1 MTTTDD
7 SPIPDYPSLLRL
19 DDKTMIVVG
28 AGQGIGRQV
37 AHALAQVGA
46 RVVCVDV
53 EQTRADEI
61 ASETGGLAWS
71 GDATDRADVERML
84 TFTHD
89 TYGRVDGFVD
99 IIGLATFLPFM
110 ELTDDQWDLDFRL
123 CLRHAFLMS
132 QIAGR
137 HMIEQG
143 HGGTMVFV
151 SSISGLLAAPHHA
164 AYGAAKAGLINLV
177 RSLADELGP
186 RGIRV
191 NSVSPGAV
199 RTPRINELLT
209 DEQVQLS
216 ASASPLGRMA
226 WPTDIARAAL
236 FLSSDL
242 SSYVT
247 GQILAVDGGVGG
259 RYPFATPDI

>member
-7 SPIPDYPSLLRL
+7 SPIPDYASLLRL
-19 DDKTMIVVG
+19 DGKTMIVVG

-61 ASETGGLAWS
+61 ASEAGGVAWS

-84 TFTHD
+84 AFTHD
-89 TYGRVDGFVD
+89 TFGHVDGFVD

-143 HGGTMVFV
+143 DGGTMVFV

-209 DEQVQLS
+209 DEQIQLS
-216 ASASPLGRMA
+216 ANESPLGRMA

-259 RYPFATPDI
+259 RYPFSTPDI